1 MKRIKFKK
9 MLSAFLAV
17 TMIMTTFLSTTAFAT
32 TETETNS
39 ETKVY
44 FEVPEFRSA
53 PSRVYCHIYQ
63 VYGGKEITATPWQSK
78 ITKCDLVDEATNLYS
93 FDTSKLCLEGDTS
106 GYAIEEGAD
115 YGLIFS
121 AVDSDGKSYQTCN
134 LTFGSECLGDTVYV
148 TKAELSGQD
157 DATYNY
163 IAEWRNNSDKYGEKA
178 YITSTGIIT
187 GKYFPVNKP
196 AEENVAEWLHSWAVL
211 NEDIITVETVANIC
225 TQTGADSQAVY
236 DKYAEIYSEE
246 LADIENNPTVASLER
261 VSVLLGLENLVYVV
275 AGSKE
280 LCGVNWVGD
289 PTQAPQNVMTKVGDV
304 YKKTFYD
311 VEPCE
316 RIEFKIVEC
325 NYDNSMNWIGDMY
338 DQTIVF
344 ANLSE
349 GDVTI
354 TYNPETGEISYS
366 GDCVEAVLPPHPYFS
381 TMFVAGNGSGKW
393 LNGEE
398 WNPTAEANEMTEIAD
413 YVYQIT
419 FEDVA
424 AGDNYQFKF
433 AADGSWVDNWGGI
446 YEGSGIESDAV
457 YFNEENIVINVPYDN
472 SDVTITL
479 DLSNFNYAT
488 KEGAKFTVEVNAVGD
503 VNNDDVLN
511 VEDAT
516 MIMKYSVELVDET
529 ALNIDYADMNGDGRI
544 NVLDATAVQKYIAK
558 VS

>member
-366 GDCVEAVLPPHPYFS
+366 GDCVEAVLPPHPYLS

-398 WNPTAEANEMTEIAD
+398 WNPAAEANEMTEIAD

-529 ALNIDYADMNGDGRI
+529 ALNIDYADMNGNGRI

>member
-1 MKRIKFKK
+1 MKKIKFRKIMSTFLVVI
-9 MLSAFLAV
+9 ML
-17 TMIMTTFLSTTAFAT
+17 MTTVLSTTAFAT
-32 TETETNS
+32 TES
-39 ETKVY
+39 EADTKIY
-44 FEVPEFRSA
+44 FEVPNLCGSA
-53 PSRVYCHIYQ
+53 SKVYCYIYKI
-63 VYGGKEITATPWQSK
+63 YGGKEISTPMWQSK
-78 ITKCDLVDEATNLYS
+78 STLCELVDEESNLYS
-93 FDTSKLCLEGDTS
+93 FDTSKLCLEGDES

-121 AVDSDGKSYQTCN
+121 AVNSEGRSYQTCN
-134 LTFGSECLGDTVYV
+134 MTLGSECLGDTVYV
-148 TKAELSGQD
+148 TDVILSGED
-157 DATYNY
+157 DSTYNF
-163 IAEWRNNSDKYGEKA
+163 IAAWKNNSDKYGEMAEILSK
-178 YITSTGIIT
+178 GIIS

-196 AEENVAEWLHSWAVL
+196 IEVEIAEWIHVWAVW
-211 NEDIITVETVANIC
+211 NENIITTETVANIL
-225 TQTGADSQAVY
+225 TETGADPQAVY
-236 DKYAEIYSEE
+236 DTYAEMYADE
-246 LADIENNPTVASLER
+246 LAEIESYPYVASLER
-261 VSVLLGLENLVYVV
+261 VGVLVGLENPVYVV
-275 AGSKE
+275 AGSEE
-280 LCGVNWVGD
+280 LCGVSWNGD
-289 PTQAPQNVMTKVGDV
+289 PTQVPQNVMTKVGDI

-366 GDCVEAVLPPHPYFS
+366 GDCVEAVLPPHPYLS

-398 WNPTAEANEMTEIAD
+398 WNPAAEANEMTEIAD

-544 NVLDATAVQKYIAK
+544 NVLDATAVQQYIAK

>member
-1 MKRIKFKK
+1 
-9 MLSAFLAV
+9 
-17 TMIMTTFLSTTAFAT
+17 
-32 TETETNS
+32 
-39 ETKVY
+39 
-44 FEVPEFRSA
+44 
-53 PSRVYCHIYQ
+53 
-63 VYGGKEITATPWQSK
+63 
-78 ITKCDLVDEATNLYS
+78 
-93 FDTSKLCLEGDTS
+93 
-106 GYAIEEGAD
+106 
-115 YGLIFS
+115 
-121 AVDSDGKSYQTCN
+121 
-134 LTFGSECLGDTVYV
+134 
-148 TKAELSGQD
+148 
-157 DATYNY
+157 
-163 IAEWRNNSDKYGEKA
+163 
-178 YITSTGIIT
+178 
-187 GKYFPVNKP
+187 
-196 AEENVAEWLHSWAVL
+196 
-211 NEDIITVETVANIC
+211 
-225 TQTGADSQAVY
+225 
-236 DKYAEIYSEE
+236 
-246 LADIENNPTVASLER
+246 
-261 VSVLLGLENLVYVV
+261 
-275 AGSKE
+275 
-280 LCGVNWVGD
+280 
-289 PTQAPQNVMTKVGDV
+289 
-304 YKKTFYD
+304 
-311 VEPCE
+311 
-316 RIEFKIVEC
+316 
-325 NYDNSMNWIGDMY
+325 MNWIGDMY

-366 GDCVEAVLPPHPYFS
+366 GDCVEAVLPPHPYLS

-398 WNPTAEANEMTEIAD
+398 WNPAAEANEMTEIAD

-529 ALNIDYADMNGDGRI
+529 ALNIDYADMNGNGRI
-544 NVLDATAVQKYIAK
+544 NVLDATAVQQYIAK